1 MKKITAWSIG
11 FVCIALSGTLAREI
25 SLPEFEEWVGYDP
38 HQEILGMN
46 MFTNPNFRIEIKRG
60 W

>member
-1 MKKITAWSIG
+1 MKKITAWCIG
-11 FVCIALSGTLAREI
+11 FFLILLSLSLAHEV